1 MSTIIS
7 TTIINLAVWIP
18 SIIRSRNKPEAT
30 MVAVVS
36 YALSLSAVAAIRYLL
51 TL

>member
-1 MSTIIS
+1 MNTIIS
-7 TTIINLAVWIP
+7 TTIINLACWIP
-18 SIIRSRNKPEAT
+18 TIIRSKNKSEAT
-30 MVAVVS
+30 VVAVVS